1 MNATT
6 LQLGPLTLPWS
17 LLALL
22 LGVWLGTWWHER
34 WALRRQLAPG
44 PHGWA
49 LPLLALLAA
58 RAGFVLAWWPQY
70 AQAPLTMLDVRD
82 GGFQPWAGW
91 AAAALLIAS
100 QFAVASPATRKLIA
114 RIALPAILLMEV
126 CGAVLVSLALYRVGE
141 GSRPWLPAAAHPGAA
156 PNPSDAPRTGDTP

>member
-70 AQAPLTMLDVRD
+70 AQAPLSLLDVRD

-91 AAAALLIAS
+91 AAALGYAGVLALRRSPLRTSVAS
-100 QFAVASPATRKLIA
+100 GVAVAAGWWLAAQLLLWAVAPPSA
-114 RIALPAILLMEV
+114 ALPAAGPLR
-126 CGAVLVSLALYRVGE
+126 ARW
-141 GSRPWLPAAAHPGAA
+141 PF
-156 PNPSDAPRTGDTP
+156 